1 MTTSLSRLLVLTALL
16 CFAVTACDK
25 ARITS
30 GNGGQAV
37 ELTQHG
43 NVTCVLI
50 DSRVFCA
57 QSKMRASM
65 RLASSTAI

>member
-1 MTTSLSRLLVLTALL
+1 MTPPLSKLLVLAALL
-16 CFAVTACDK
+16 CFAGTACEK

-43 NVTCVLI
+43 NMTCVLI
-50 DSRVFCA
+50 DGRVFCA
-57 QSKMRASM
+57 PAKMRATM
-65 RLASSTAI
+65 RLASSIAI